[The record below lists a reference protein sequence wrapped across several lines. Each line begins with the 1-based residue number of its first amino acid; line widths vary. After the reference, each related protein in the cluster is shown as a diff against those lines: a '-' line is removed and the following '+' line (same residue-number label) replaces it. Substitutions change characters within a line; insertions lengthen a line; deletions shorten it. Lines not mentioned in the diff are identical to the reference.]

1 MIRLLSD
8 QNFNAH
14 ILGGLLRRV
23 QRLDA
28 VRIQDVGL
36 SAAEDPAILDW
47 AARQGRVLITHD
59 RRTVPRFAYERVRA
73 GEPMA
78 GVFIVD
84 NLLPVGQA
92 IDQLVS
98 AVECSF
104 DDEWKDRVLYF
115 PL

>member
-1 MIRLLSD
+1 
-8 QNFNAH
+8 
-14 ILGGLLRRV
+14 
-23 QRLDA
+23 
-28 VRIQDVGL
+28 L

-92 IDQLVS
+92 IDQLVL

-104 DDEWKDRVLYF
+104 HDEWKDRVLYF

>member
-1 MIRLLSD
+1 VIRLLSD

-14 ILGGLLRRV
+14 ILNGLLRRV
-23 QRLDA
+23 QLLDV

-47 AARQGRVLITHD
+47 AAREGRVLITHD
-59 RRTVPRFAYERVRA
+59 RRTIPRFAYERVRA

-92 IDQLVS
+92 IDQLVL